1 MKRDLNNIYVCVT
14 CLWGFTCHSVV
25 INLPTNE
32 GDGREDSL
40 EKEMG
45 TYSSILVWETPW
57 TEEPRWIQSMRSQRV
72 GQDLAI
78 KQQQH
83 ASRW

>member
-14 CLWGFTCHSVV
+14 CLWGFTGGSVV
-25 INLPTNE
+25 MNLPANE
-32 GDGREDSL
+32 GNGREDSL

-45 TYSSILVWETPW
+45 TYSSILVWEIPW
-57 TEEPRWIQSMRSQRV
+57 TEEPRWLQSMRPQRA